1 MEKGK
6 NLDLKQA
13 LELAADV
20 QPIEVHASTIEDVWT
35 KFLLM
40 LYFEFNVFIQLPLYV
55 PMSCWHPND
64 QLSNINL
71 LSKNVS

>member
-40 LYFEFNVFIQLPLYV
+40 LYFEFNVFIWLPLYI

-64 QLSNINL
+64 HLSNINL